1 MFTGIAEEVGRVRAL
16 GPEDLTVAA
25 STVVQDAE
33 LGASISV
40 NGVCLTVTRFDE
52 RSFTVGLMPET
63 LRLSSIGR
71 LKAGDGV
78 NLERALRLGG
88 RLGGHLVQG
97 HVDGLGRVASIR
109 RDGSAML
116 VGFEAPPDVMR
127 YVADRGFVAV
137 DGLSLTVVARSS
149 TSFEVSI
156 VEFTRRHTT
165 LGERRVGDA
174 VNLEADIIA
183 KYVEAVSRPSG
194 SGVTAEFLKE
204 HGFAIG

>member
-1 MFTGIAEEVGRVRAL
+1 VFTGIAEEVGRVRAL
-16 GPEDLTVAA
+16 GPDELTVAA
-25 STVVQDAE
+25 TTVVEDAE
-33 LGASISV
+33 VGASISV
-40 NGVCLTVTRFDE
+40 NGVCLTVTRFDDV
-52 RSFTVGLMPET
+52 SFTVGLMPET
-63 LRLSSIGR
+63 LRLTNIGR

-78 NLERALRLGG
+78 NLERAMKLGG

-109 RDGSAML
+109 RDGGAML
-116 VGFEAPPDVMR
+116 VGFEAPPEVMR
-127 YVADRGFVAV
+127 YVADKGFVAV

-183 KYVEAVSRPSG
+183 KYVEAISRPSG
-194 SGVTAEFLKE
+194 SGITSEFLRE
-204 HGFAIG
+204 HGFAVG